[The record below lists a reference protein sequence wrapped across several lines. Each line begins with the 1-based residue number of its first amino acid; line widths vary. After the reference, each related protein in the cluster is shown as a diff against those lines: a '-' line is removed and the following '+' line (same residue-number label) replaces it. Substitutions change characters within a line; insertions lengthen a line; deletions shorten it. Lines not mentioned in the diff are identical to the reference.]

1 MTETPS
7 DRRAR
12 IAEVSA
18 AVALLIWRV
27 AVLPLPGLLRDWVAI
42 LALYWIFTV
51 FAQRSKA
58 WPWVTV
64 ATIVVL
70 GGIYVHGQFPH
81 TLEILGIRL

>member
-1 MTETPS
+1 MTETPD

-12 IAEVSA
+12 IAELSA
-18 AVALLIWRV
+18 AVGLLAWRV
-27 AVLPLPGLLRDWVAI
+27 AVLPLPGVLRDWVSI

-58 WPWVTV
+58 WPWVTA
-64 ATIVVL
+64 ATMLLL
-70 GGIYVHGQFPH
+70 GGIYAYGQFPH

>member
-1 MTETPS
+1 MTETPD

-12 IAEVSA
+12 IAELSA
-18 AVALLIWRV
+18 AVGLLAWRV
-27 AVLPLPGLLRDWVAI
+27 AVLPLSGVLRDWVCV
-42 LALYWIFTV
+42 LAVYWIFTI

-64 ATIVVL
+64 ATMIL
-70 GGIYVHGQFPH
+70 LAGIYLQGQLPH